1 MSEEDL
7 HLNKLRQLLGA
18 GQKSDAVEVA
28 IKYNMWPHALFLS
41 SSCTSLSSST
51 SLVSQTTAQSN
62 DLKALNKVKLKFINS
77 LHPNDPIHTCYQLL
91 IGRVP
96 SVASNISKSEWN
108 EWRRHLAMIVSN
120 VDETNRELVINSI
133 KTMGDSLASN
143 GRVAASHFC
152 YLLSNCSFGTFDKK
166 SSKLVLIGSSH
177 K

>member
-1 MSEEDL
+1 
-7 HLNKLRQLLGA
+7 
-18 GQKSDAVEVA
+18 
-28 IKYNMWPHALFLS
+28 
-41 SSCTSLSSST
+41 
-51 SLVSQTTAQSN
+51 
-62 DLKALNKVKLKFINS
+62 
-77 LHPNDPIHTCYQLL
+77 
-91 IGRVP
+91 
-96 SVASNISKSEWN
+96 
-108 EWRRHLAMIVSN
+108 MIVSN